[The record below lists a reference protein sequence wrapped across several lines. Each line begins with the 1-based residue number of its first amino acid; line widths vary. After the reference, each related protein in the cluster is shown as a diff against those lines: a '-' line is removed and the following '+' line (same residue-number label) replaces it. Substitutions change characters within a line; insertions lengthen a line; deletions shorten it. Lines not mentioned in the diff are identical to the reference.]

1 MTSRERVSAAF
12 AHRSPDRTPMF
23 EYVLL
28 PPLADRFLGHP
39 YAGDDGTFR
48 VLAREQGWD
57 AAIRRNALDR
67 LAIAEAL
74 GHDFLYAWPPPGPE
88 ACRGDRDGGVDAGAD
103 PSVAG
108 APDDPVERLGERNRR
123 EAEAGPEPSDAALAL
138 FVALR
143 EQIRRRGPDIP
154 VLAPAYAHGVWTD
167 TDLMESMALAPE
179 VAHEHFR
186 LATGRMLRLVA
197 RYAAIGMDVVGVG
210 GDFAGNRPLIS
221 PDAYRRYVVPEVR
234 RVADAVRAA
243 GMLSVNASDGDLWP
257 VIGDFLE
264 GCGVDGYLEID
275 MQAGMDLGRLKR
287 AWGGRFTLFGNMDC
301 GTLLS
306 FGTVEAIAA
315 ATRACLEAGRE
326 GSPGGHV
333 FCASNAITASVPAAN
348 YLAMIGEYRRF
359 VGLPGLKF
367 GGTGA

>member
-1 MTSRERVSAAF
+1 
-12 AHRSPDRTPMF
+12 MF

-28 PPLADRFLGHP
+28 PPLAERFLGHP
-39 YAGDDGTFR
+39 YAGDDGVFR
-48 VLAREQGWD
+48 TLAAERGWD
-57 AAIRRNALDR
+57 AAVRRNAIDR
-67 LAIAEAL
+67 LALAEAL
-74 GHDFLYAWPPPGPE
+74 GHDFLFAWLPPGAE
-88 ACRGDRDGGVDAGAD
+88 ARQGDGDAA
-103 PSVAG
+103 AE
-108 APDDPVERLGERNRR
+108 AADDPVERLRARNRN
-123 EAEAGPEPSDAALAL
+123 EAEAGPEPPDAALAL
-138 FVALR
+138 FVQLR

-167 TDLMESMALAPE
+167 TDLMETMALAPD

-186 LATGRMLRLVA
+186 LATERMLRLVA
-197 RYAAIGMDVVGVG
+197 RYAEIGIDVVGVG

-221 PDAYRRYVVPEVR
+221 PDAYRRYIVPEVR

-243 GMLSVNASDGDLWP
+243 GMLSVNASDGDLWS

-306 FGTVEAIAA
+306 FGTAEAIRT
-315 ATRACLEAGRE
+315 ATRSCLEAGCE
-326 GSPGGHV
+326 GGAGGHV
-333 FCASNAITASVPAAN
+333 FCASNAITASVPPVN
-348 YLAMIGEYRRF
+348 YLAMVGEYRRF
-359 VGLPGLKF
+359 FGLPELRI
-367 GGTGA
+367 GG

>member
-1 MTSRERVSAAF
+1 MTSRERLAAAF

-28 PPLADRFLGHP
+28 PPLADHFLGHP
-39 YAGDDGTFR
+39 YAGDDGVFR
-48 VLAREQGWD
+48 ALAVEEGWD
-57 AAIRRNALDR
+57 AAVRRNALDR
-67 LAIAEAL
+67 LALAEAL
-74 GHDFLYAWPPPGPE
+74 GHDLLYAWPPPGPE
-88 ACRGDRDGGVDAGAD
+88 ACGEGGIDAGTGN
-103 PSVAG
+103 PPEPESL
-108 APDDPVERLGERNRR
+108 DDPVERLRARNLR
-123 EAEAGPEPSDAALAL
+123 EADASAEPPDTALAL

-143 EQIRRRGPDIP
+143 EEIARRGPDLP

-167 TDLMESMALAPE
+167 TDLMETMVLEPE
-179 VAHEHFR
+179 VAHQHFR
-186 LATGRMLRLVA
+186 LATERMLRLVA
-197 RYAAIGMDVVGVG
+197 RYAAIGIDAVGVG

-221 PDAYRRYVVPEVR
+221 PDAYRRFIVPEVR

-243 GMLSVNASDGDLWP
+243 GMRSVNASDGDLWP

-306 FGTVEAIAA
+306 FGTDEKIRA

-326 GSPGGHV
+326 DSPGGHV
-333 FCASNAITASVPAAN
+333 FCASNAITASVPLGS
-348 YLAMIGEYRRF
+348 YLAMVGEYRRYF
-359 VGLPGLKF
+359 GLPGAPL
-367 GGTGA
+367 GEVHP

>member
-12 AHRSPDRTPMF
+12 AHRRPDRTPMF

-48 VLAREQGWD
+48 TLAREQGWD
-57 AAIRRNALDR
+57 AAVRQNALDR
-67 LAIAEAL
+67 LALAEAL

-88 ACRGDRDGGVDAGAD
+88 ACRADGSAGTDAGAE
-103 PSVAG
+103 SQAE
-108 APDDPVERLGERNRR
+108 APDDPVERLRARNRR
-123 EAEAGPEPSDAALAL
+123 EAEAGPEPPDAAVAL
-138 FVALR
+138 FARLR
-143 EQIRRRGPDIP
+143 EEIRRRGPDLP
-154 VLAPAYAHGVWTD
+154 MLAPAYAHGVWTD
-167 TDLMESMALAPE
+167 TDLMETMVLAPD
-179 VAHEHFR
+179 VAGEHFR
-186 LATGRMLRLVA
+186 LATERMLRLVA
-197 RYAAIGMDVVGVG
+197 RYAEIGVDVVGVG

-221 PDAYRRYVVPEVR
+221 PDAYRRSIVPEVR

-306 FGTVEAIAA
+306 FGTTEAIRT

-333 FCASNAITASVPAAN
+333 FSASNAITASVPPGN
-348 YLAMIGEYRRF
+348 YLAMVGEYRRF
-359 VGLPGLKF
+359 FGLPQLRI
-367 GGTGA
+367 GG